1 MVLRIFIAFFIFILF
16 TPLNALS
23 IESIKYEG
31 LVRISNLIANEI
43 ANIKVGDELSNKKI
57 NDAIIAFYK
66 QDYFDDIYADFS
78 DGVLTFHFQEKP
90 GVSNVEINGYGNEQD
105 TKDISQLIN
114 IKKGD
119 TYDVYKEKYAK
130 DVIITALQEKGIYN
144 SVVEV
149 VTTKLDDAIS
159 VVFNVNKGENII
171 INKSIY
177 SGATI
182 DSNELES
189 LSANKQKHSWL
200 WWLPWWPN
208 GELKTKELEFDN
220 LRVQD
225 VYMRLGFLDAEVSPP
240 LVNVDFTNYN
250 ATLMY
255 KIKEGQKYKIANVD
269 IRKNDDFENA
279 FPLDELKDLLKLKP
293 DEYFNIETL
302 RRDVEILK
310 SHIMDKG
317 YAYAV
322 VNPDLQKDE
331 ANAKANV
338 TYVINIGKKVYIND
352 VLITGNTNSADRI
365 IRREMLLASGD
376 LYSITDIRKSENA
389 LRRIGLFDN
398 VVISEVRVDESSMNL
413 LVEVTEGRTGEVMF
427 GLGYGSRD
435 KLMINGSLKERN
447 LLGTGMNVQ
456 LYVNWSQYNQLY
468 NVGLTNP
475 RVLDSKYSL
484 SLNAYKS
491 YYDNYDYVEDSYGLN
506 TSVGRNITDALSV
519 NLAFDLVKT
528 FLKDFKSVEAAM
540 AYKKYFPPN
549 GVLKLS
555 LTPGLSFDNTDDYYF
570 PKNGAI
576 VQATSEFAELGKGK
590 RFIKLFGK
598 AGLYYH
604 LKNVV
609 DFDLIFR
616 YKAQAGAIF
625 DNGFLPINETFYM
638 GGIGTVRGYESNS
651 LSPLDNDGLRIGGK
665 YVFANSFEVSYGIFE
680 SINMRLALFF
690 DFGMLGKNNITEIMR
705 MSWGGAIE
713 WVSPIGP
720 LVFVFPVAIN
730 PKLGDRTSNFE
741 FTMGTRF

>member
-1 MVLRIFIAFFIFILF
+1 MRIFIAFFIFILF
-16 TPLNALS
+16 SPLSALS
-23 IESIKYEG
+23 IKSIKYEG
-31 LVRISNLIANEI
+31 LVRISDLIANEI
-43 ANIKVGDELSNKKI
+43 ANIKIGDELSSKKI
-57 NDAIIAFYK
+57 NDAILAFYK

-78 DGVLTFHFQEKP
+78 DGVLTFYFQEKP

-208 GELKTKELEFDN
+208 GELKTRELEFDN

-255 KIKEGQKYKIANVD
+255 KIKEGQKYTIANVD
-269 IRKNDDFENA
+269 IRKNDDFENV
-279 FPLDELKDLLKLKP
+279 FPLDELKDLIKLKP

-302 RRDVEILK
+302 RRDIEILK
-310 SHIMDKG
+310 SYIMDKG

-322 VNPDLQKDE
+322 VNPDLKKDE

-338 TYVINIGKKVYIND
+338 TYVIDIGKKVYIND

-506 TSVGRNITDALSV
+506 TSVGRNITDSLSV

-528 FLKDFKSVEAAM
+528 FLKNFKSVEAAM
-540 AYKKYFPPN
+540 AYKKYFPPD

-598 AGLYYH
+598 TGLYYH
-604 LKNVV
+604 LKNLVN
-609 DFDLIFR
+609 FDLIFR

-638 GGIGTVRGYESNS
+638 GGIGTVRGYEANS
-651 LSPLDNDGLRIGGK
+651 LSPLDSDGLRIGGK
-665 YVFANSFEVSYGIFE
+665 YIFANSLEVSYGIFE

-720 LVFVFPVAIN
+720 LVFVFPLAIN
-730 PKLGDRTSNFE
+730 PKPGDRTSNFE